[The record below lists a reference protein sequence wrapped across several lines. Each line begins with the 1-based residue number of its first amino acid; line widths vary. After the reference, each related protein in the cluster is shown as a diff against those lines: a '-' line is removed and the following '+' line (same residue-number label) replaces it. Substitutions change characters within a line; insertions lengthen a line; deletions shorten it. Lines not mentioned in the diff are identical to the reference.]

1 MVGGTQSTGDSV
13 EAGPGLGV
21 TLAPAALQREVLW
34 SWGGLAPPLPFW
46 SWEGGGRQQEKDPTE
61 NGGLLQRGSA
71 GGGRAAEPQLLSTGM
86 CRFQRVGVLLARIEP
101 HVDGEGM
108 RVASIPESLSPAGG
122 GGASGSLTPPHRRS
136 RLWEWKNAA

>member
-46 SWEGGGRQQEKDPTE
+46 SWEGGGGSKRKTPQKM
-61 NGGLLQRGSA
+61 GGCSREGLWGGA
-71 GGGRAAEPQLLSTGM
+71 GGGAPAAEHWDVP
-86 CRFQRVGVLLARIEP
+86 FP
-101 HVDGEGM
+101 EG
-108 RVASIPESLSPAGG
+108 GC
-122 GGASGSLTPPHRRS
+122 PPGTD
-136 RLWEWKNAA
+136 

>member
-46 SWEGGGRQQEKDPTE
+46 SWEGGGTAARERPHRKWGAAPE
-61 NGGLLQRGSA
+61 RVCGGGA
-71 GGGRAAEPQLLSTGM
+71 GGGAPAAEQWDVP
-86 CRFQRVGVLLARIEP
+86 FP
-101 HVDGEGM
+101 EG
-108 RVASIPESLSPAGG
+108 GC
-122 GGASGSLTPPHRRS
+122 PPGTD
-136 RLWEWKNAA
+136 

>member
-1 MVGGTQSTGDSV
+1 MVLGRARPTTPLLELGGGGAAAR
-13 EAGPGLGV
+13 ERPHRKWGA
-21 TLAPAALQREVLW
+21 APERVC
-34 SWGGLAPPLPFW
+34 
-46 SWEGGGRQQEKDPTE
+46 GGGRV
-61 NGGLLQRGSA
+61 
-71 GGGRAAEPQLLSTGM
+71 AEPQLLSTGM

-101 HVDGEGM
+101 HVDGEGV